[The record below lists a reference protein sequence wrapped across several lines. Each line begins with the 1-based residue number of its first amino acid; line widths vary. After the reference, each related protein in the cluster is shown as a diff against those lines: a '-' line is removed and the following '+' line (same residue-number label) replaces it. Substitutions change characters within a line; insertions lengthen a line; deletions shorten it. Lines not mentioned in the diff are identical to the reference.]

1 MKKIEIRIENVNQKL
16 YINQGSTLIDILQ
29 ILFDSN
35 ISSKYVAAYV
45 DNKLRD
51 LTAQIF
57 ESKSIRFVELN
68 STEGYRIYARTAI
81 FLLQKAVYDILG
93 NTTEFIVTHPVGQG
107 YYIELKNCSETITK
121 SVIDKLLERMHEL
134 VSADIAIIKEK
145 IELSDAI
152 ELFNNQGRNDKALLC
167 ETRPHYWLSI
177 YNLAGIYGYFYG
189 AMLHTTAMLKV
200 FDLKSYGNGVV
211 LLLPSKD
218 NPSEVEEFSNNEK
231 LYSVFKRHQHWIDII
246 GIPNIGELNKRVLA
260 GEGGEIIKLAEA
272 LQEKEFSDLADIIY
286 KRHKDNNLRVI
297 FVSGPSSSGKTTFA
311 KRLSVQLSVLGLKP
325 HRISLDDYF
334 VDRDRTP
341 LDENGEYDFEALE
354 TVDLEYFNSD
364 FSKLLAGESIELP
377 RFDFKQG
384 IKVASGKVLE
394 LTDCSVVI
402 VEGIHA
408 LNPKVS
414 ESIARSDKFF
424 IYASALTALSIDN
437 TSVVHTTDNRLLRRI
452 VRDNQYRAR
461 DAKVTIE
468 QWMSVRRG
476 EERYI
481 FPYQE
486 QADYM
491 FNTALLY
498 EFSILK
504 SHVVPLLLQ
513 VPANCTAYAE
523 AKRLR
528 QFLSYFSDMGCEE
541 LPGNS
546 LLREFIGGS
555 NFKY

>member
-1 MKKIEIRIENVNQKL
+1 M
-16 YINQGSTLIDILQ
+16 
-29 ILFDSN
+29 
-35 ISSKYVAAYV
+35 
-45 DNKLRD
+45 
-51 LTAQIF
+51 
-57 ESKSIRFVELN
+57 
-68 STEGYRIYARTAI
+68 
-81 FLLQKAVYDILG
+81 
-93 NTTEFIVTHPVGQG
+93 HPVGMG
-107 YYIELKNCSETITK
+107 HYIEINNCQT
-121 SVIDKLLERMHEL
+121 VIEQEIIEKLLCRMREL
-134 VSADIAIIKEK
+134 VDAGISIVREK
-145 IELSDAI
+145 IELESAI
-152 ELFNNQGRNDKALLC
+152 ELFKKQGREDKELLC
-167 ETRPHYWLSI
+167 KTRPHYWITI
-177 YNLAGIYGYFYG
+177 YNLAGTYGYFYG
-189 AMLHTTAMLKV
+189 AMLHNTSMLKL
-200 FDLKSYGNGVV
+200 FDIKRYGDGFV
-211 LLLPSKD
+211 LLLHSKD
-218 NPSEVEEFSNNEK
+218 NLNEVEEFHNEEK
-231 LYSVFKRHQHWIDII
+231 LYNVFQKHQQWIDII
-246 GIPNIGELNKRVLA
+246 GIPTIGELNQRIIA
-260 GEGGEIIKLAEA
+260 GDGGDIIKLAEA
-272 LQEKEFSDLADIIY
+272 LQEKEFSDLADTIY
-286 KRHKDNNLRVI
+286 QRHKRDNLRII

-341 LDENGEYDFEALE
+341 KDENGNPDFEALE

-364 FSKLLAGESIELP
+364 FSKLLSGETIELP

-384 IKVASGKVLE
+384 FKVASGNNLKLS
-394 LTDCSVVI
+394 DSSVVI

-408 LNPKVS
+408 LNPRVS
-414 ESIARSDKFF
+414 ESIARKDKFF
-424 IYASALTALSIDN
+424 IYASALTALAIDN
-437 TSVVHTTDNRLLRRI
+437 TSVIHTTDNRLLRRI

-461 DAKVTIE
+461 DARLTIE

-504 SHVVPLLLQ
+504 HYAEPLLLQ
-513 VPANCTAYAE
+513 VPANCEAYAE

-528 QFLSYFSDMGCEE
+528 KFLSYFSDLNCEE